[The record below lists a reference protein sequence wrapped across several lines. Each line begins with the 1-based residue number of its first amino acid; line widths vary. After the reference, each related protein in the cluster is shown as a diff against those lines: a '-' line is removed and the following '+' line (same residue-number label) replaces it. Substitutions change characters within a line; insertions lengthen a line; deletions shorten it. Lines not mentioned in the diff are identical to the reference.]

1 MLFRKFYGKWN
12 CLLLFYTILAVSN
25 PSQFFQTNTQ
35 NVISLTFHFIKP
47 NALKRIFPLFV
58 IALLAASFSN
68 DTKISGDELKINQVQ
83 IIATHNSYHIKT
95 DKAVFRFLKF
105 LYSSGV
111 LPGGLNPDEID
122 YTKDSL
128 SVQLG
133 RYHVRGLE
141 LDVWNDPEGGRFYH
155 RHGKAF
161 VWKRTASR
169 IAALKQP
176 GFKVLHIPDFDFNTT
191 NFTFKDALA
200 EIKRWS
206 DANPNHLPVFI
217 NVESETET
225 PGDQVHLLRSL
236 THAAPFDSIA
246 LDNLDNEVKSVF
258 GSNLDGVITA
268 DKVRGNYT
276 TLEQAV
282 LAGNWPTIADAR
294 GKVIFIIDVH
304 ANVAQLYKA
313 GHPSFKGRAMFTY
326 ADPGT
331 PEAAFVI
338 MNGPYK
344 KQDAIKDAVR
354 KGYIVRTRSDGGTQ
368 EAREGDYSHMEE
380 AFSSGAQI
388 ISTDYYKPDYR
399 AGKKGWSDY
408 HVQFPQGGMARVD
421 TLAQRNITQP
431 LPVKE

>member
-1 MLFRKFYGKWN
+1 MKRILTLLAGA
-12 CLLLFYTILAVSN
+12 LLLV
-25 PSQFFQTNTQ
+25 
-35 NVISLTFHFIKP
+35 
-47 NALKRIFPLFV
+47 
-58 IALLAASFSN
+58 SFSN
-68 DTKISGDELKINQVQ
+68 DTKISGDELKMNQLQ

-95 DKAVFRFLKF
+95 DNAVFRFLKF

-133 RYHVRGLE
+133 KYGVRGLE
-141 LDVWNDPEGGRFYH
+141 LDVWNDPQGGRFYH
-155 RHGKAF
+155 RKGKAY
-161 VWKRTASR
+161 VWKRTASG
-169 IAALKQP
+169 IDALKQP
-176 GFKVLHIPDFDFNTT
+176 GFKILHIPDFDFNTT

-225 PGDQVHLLRSL
+225 PGDQVHFLRNL

-246 LDNLDNEVKSVF
+246 LDNLDGEVKSVF
-258 GSNLDGVITA
+258 GANLDGVITP
-268 DKVRGNYT
+268 DKIRGNYA

-282 LAGNWPTIADAR
+282 LAGNWPTVAAAR
-294 GKVIFIIDVH
+294 GKVVFIIDVH
-304 ANVAQLYKA
+304 ANVEQLYKT

-326 ADPGT
+326 ANPGT
-331 PEAAFVI
+331 SEAAFVI

-344 KQDAIKDAVR
+344 KQDQIKEAVR
-354 KGYIVRTRSDGGTQ
+354 KGYIVRTRSDGGTH
-368 EAREGDYSHMEE
+368 EAREGDYRNMEE

-408 HVQFPQGGMARVD
+408 HVVFPQGGMARVD
-421 TLAQRNITQP
+421 TIAQHTIALP

>member
-1 MLFRKFYGKWN
+1 M
-12 CLLLFYTILAVSN
+12 
-25 PSQFFQTNTQ
+25 
-35 NVISLTFHFIKP
+35 
-47 NALKRIFPLFV
+47 
-58 IALLAASFSN
+58 
-68 DTKISGDELKINQVQ
+68 NQLQ

-95 DKAVFRFLKF
+95 DNAVYRFLKF

-133 RYHVRGLE
+133 KYGVRGLE
-141 LDVWNDPEGGRFYH
+141 LDVWSDPTGGRFYK
-155 RHGKAF
+155 RHGKAY
-161 VWKRTASR
+161 VWKRTASG
-169 IAALKQP
+169 IEALKQP
-176 GFKVLHIPDFDFNTT
+176 GFKILHIPDFDFNTT

-206 DANPNHLPVFI
+206 DANPGHLPVFI

-225 PGDQVHLLRSL
+225 AGDQVHFLRNL
-236 THAAPFDSIA
+236 THAAPFDSSA

-258 GSNLDGVITA
+258 GANLDGVITA
-268 DKVRGNYT
+268 DKIRGNYA

-282 LAGNWPTIADAR
+282 LAGNWPTVAVAR
-294 GKVIFIIDVH
+294 GKVVFIIDVH

-326 ADPGT
+326 AEPGT

-344 KQDAIKDAVR
+344 KQDQIKEAVR
-354 KGYIVRTRSDGGTQ
+354 KGYIVRTRSDGGTH
-368 EAREGDYSHMEE
+368 EAREGDYHNMEE

-388 ISTDYYKPDYR
+388 ISTDYYKADSR

-408 HVQFPQGGMARVD
+408 HVVFPHGGMARVD
-421 TLAQRNITQP
+421 TIAQHKIALP